1 MSDTSLHEP
10 AFPPVDPRAFRDT
23 MGRFATGITVVTT
36 VVDNAVHGMTAN
48 AFLSVSL
55 DPPLIL
61 VSVDKRARMHGF
73 LERSGRY
80 GVSIL
85 AAHQQD
91 YSQHFAGRPV
101 EGLELKFVWVRD
113 MPLLAETLGHIVA
126 TVVDAHPAGDHTLFI
141 GRVEYLQAFEGD
153 PLIFFRGQYR
163 HLGALE

>member
-1 MSDTSLHEP
+1 MTEPTLHEDYP
-10 AFPPVDPRAFRDT
+10 AIDSRAFRDT

-36 VVDNAVHGMTAN
+36 VVENAVHGMTAN

-55 DPPLIL
+55 EPPLIL
-61 VSVDKRARMHGF
+61 VSVDRRARMHGF

-85 AAHQQD
+85 SAQQQA

-101 EGLELKFVWVRD
+101 EGLELKFVWVHD
-113 MPLLAETLGHIVA
+113 MPLLAETLGHMVA
-126 TVVDAHPAGDHTLFI
+126 TVVEAHPAGDHTLFI
-141 GRVEYLQAFEGD
+141 GRVEYLRAFDGE

-163 HLGALE
+163 HLEPSP